1 MEIMKAII
9 PAAGLGTRFLPFT
22 KTMPKEMLP
31 LLNKPALQL
40 VLEEC
45 KAAALRDIIVVTGRG
60 KSVIAD
66 HFDHDP
72 YLQNQLHERNAT
84 QHFQDL
90 ESLIDNIN
98 LVTIRQSQPLG
109 WGHAVWLA
117 RHIIGKEYFGIC
129 LPDDLI
135 VGETPGIAQLM
146 RIAKQEKASV
156 LAVQEVPLE
165 SIQSY
170 GVVGVKKQISP
181 NLFQV
186 SHIVEKPKPKDAP
199 SNLAVVGRYVISHKI
214 FQALEEVSVYAQK
227 ELHLSD
233 ALSQMIHNG
242 ERVFAYKI
250 QGLRYDIGTPLG
262 WLKAV
267 VGNAWRDPKLGP
279 ELRAYVQE
287 LGRVDFVGATVERHK
302 PLV

>member
-1 MEIMKAII
+1 MEIMKALI

-45 KAAALRDIIVVTGRG
+45 KQAALRDVILVTGRG

-66 HFDHDP
+66 YFDHDP
-72 YLQNQLHERNAT
+72 HLQNLLHERSAT

-90 ESLIDNIN
+90 ESLINQIS
-98 LVTIRQSQPLG
+98 LITIRQSQPLG

-117 RHIIGKEYFGIC
+117 RHLIGKEYFAIC

-135 VGETPGIAQLM
+135 VHDVPGIAQLM

-156 LAVQEVPLE
+156 IAVQEVPHE
-165 SIQSY
+165 SIGSY
-170 GVVGVKKQISP
+170 GVIGIKKQITPS
-181 NLFQV
+181 LFQV
-186 SHIVEKPKPKDAP
+186 SHIVEKPQPKDAP

-233 ALSQMIHNG
+233 ALSQMIHNN

-250 QGLRYDIGTPLG
+250 QGTRYDIGTPLG

-267 VGNAWRDPKLGP
+267 VGNAWNDKQLGP
-279 ELRAYVQE
+279 ELRAYIQE
-287 LGRVDFVGATVERHK
+287 LSSSGSLLNSRFMNERLK
-302 PLV
+302 